1 MATKRKTS
9 PLFAMLFADLMIGAM
24 GVIIVLLV
32 FLQVVP
38 VKGMATSVDDSSV
51 RLPPGLLK
59 TDDQPLVRLRIAECG
74 NDRNDRN
81 EHTENISIQGFIG
94 SNEKRFLGRVADCEI
109 YVVMYPK
116 GLLGS
121 TLQITTKNGQSAS
134 VETHI
139 SVTVGGYFKE
149 ETIDVSK
156 EPNEILAFIAIGG
169 EVIDAR

>member
-9 PLFAMLFADLMIGAM
+9 PLFAMLFADLMMGAM

-32 FLQVVP
+32 FLQVIP
-38 VKGMATSVDDSSV
+38 VKGMATSVDDSAV
-51 RLPPGLLK
+51 RLPPGLLE
-59 TDDQPLVRLRIAECG
+59 TDARPLVRLRIAECG
-74 NDRNDRN
+74 ND
-81 EHTENISIQGFIG
+81 HTDNISIQGFTG
-94 SNEKRFLGRVADCEI
+94 SNEKRFIGRVADCEI
-109 YVVMYPK
+109 YVVMYPT

-149 ETIDVSK
+149 ETISVSK
-156 EPNEILAFIAIGG
+156 EPNETLAFIAIGR